1 MQQVALL
8 YSVVLMA
15 GRRVRSADLAA
26 VAKAA
31 GASPVRTVLSTGN
44 LVLESDQDP
53 AEMEVALEQAVLELL
68 GKPIP
73 VFVRS
78 ESDWR
83 ELVAANPFPEATRQD
98 PSRVA
103 VRVMRRNPTPAIL
116 ERITAAVG
124 PGEAFAATEHALWLS
139 TADQLSTSALIRAV
153 GARWAGEGTFRNASA
168 IGKIMAA
175 LEAG

>member
-1 MQQVALL
+1 MRQVALL
-8 YSVVLMA
+8 HSVVLSA
-15 GRRVRSADLAA
+15 GRRVRSADLIA
-26 VAKAA
+26 VAIHA

-44 LVLESDQDP
+44 LILDADQNP
-53 AEMEVALEQAVLELL
+53 AALEAGLEKAVLDLL

-83 ELVAANPFPEATRQD
+83 KLVAANPLPEATRLD

-103 VRVMRRNPTPAIL
+103 VRIMRRNPTPAIL
-116 ERITAAVG
+116 DRITSAVG
-124 PGEAFAATEHALWLS
+124 PGEAFAATERALWLS
-139 TADQLSTSALIRAV
+139 TPHQLSTSALSRAV

-168 IGKIMAA
+168 IGKITVA
-175 LEAG
+175 LDD